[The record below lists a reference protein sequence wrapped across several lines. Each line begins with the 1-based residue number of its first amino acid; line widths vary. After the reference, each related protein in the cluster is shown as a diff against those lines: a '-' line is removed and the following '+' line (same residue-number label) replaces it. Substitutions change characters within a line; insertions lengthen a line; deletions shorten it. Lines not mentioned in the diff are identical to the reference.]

1 MWEKKMPPIQGEIFL
16 KLSTNGFGVM
26 PKILV
31 ATGLLFALVLLQ
43 TAAAQPRSSPLKSR
57 LAVQLWSFRHDFAKD
72 VPGTLKR
79 VRALGFT
86 RVELA
91 GYYGLSARQFKAE
104 LDHAGLAAISL
115 HIDFDEAQT
124 KLDQFIKDAKIL
136 GVTQI
141 GVPWINAPFT
151 KADCEKA
158 IAVFNQAGAKLARH
172 GITFFYH
179 LHGYEFVPNVGGT
192 GTLFDLLLAKTN
204 PKFVK
209 LQLDTFHVAQP
220 GQDPAHLLQKYPGR
234 FVSLHLKDLR
244 RDKLPDHTGEARDED
259 GRPLGQ
265 GKIDWP
271 AVLKAARQAG
281 IKWYIIEDETPTVW
295 QAVPQSLRYLESMK
309 F

>member
-1 MWEKKMPPIQGEIFL
+1 MAIDKNMHGIFTVTKPLAMSCALAFFLLVQTGFAQTKKPSG
-16 KLSTNGFGVM
+16 KNG
-26 PKILV
+26 
-31 ATGLLFALVLLQ
+31 
-43 TAAAQPRSSPLKSR
+43 

-91 GYYGLSARQFKAE
+91 GYYGMTAQQFKAE
-104 LDHAGLAAISL
+104 LDKAGLKAISM

-124 KLDQFIKDAKIL
+124 KLDEFIKDAKIL
-136 GVTQI
+136 GVKQMGI
-141 GVPWINAPFT
+141 PWINSPFT

-158 IAVFNQAGAKLARH
+158 IVVFNQAGAKLAAH

-179 LHGYEFVPNVGGT
+179 LHGYEFVPNEGGA
-192 GTLFDLLLAKTN
+192 GTLFDLLLAQTH

-220 GQDPAHLLQKYPGR
+220 GQDPVQLLRKYPGR
-234 FVSLHLKDLR
+234 FVSLHLKDIR
-244 RDKLPDHTGEARDED
+244 KDKVPDNTGEARDED

-265 GKIDWP
+265 GKIAWP
-271 AVLKAARQAG
+271 EVLQAARQAG
-281 IKWYIIEDETPTVW
+281 IKWYIIEDETSTVW
-295 QAVPQSLRYLESMK
+295 QGVPASLNYLARVR